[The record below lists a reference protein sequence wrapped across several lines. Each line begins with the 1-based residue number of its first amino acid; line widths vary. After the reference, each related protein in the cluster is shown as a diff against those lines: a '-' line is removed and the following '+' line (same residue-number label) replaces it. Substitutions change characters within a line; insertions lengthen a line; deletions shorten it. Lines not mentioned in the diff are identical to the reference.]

1 MDPRGPADLT
11 SDPAGA
17 LERLAERSADGFPNL
32 AAARARTSAGLA
44 ERRRALAAVEL
55 PDDLAVVLFGSWGRH
70 EVTAGSD
77 DDWALLRGGHS
88 HEPDQ
93 RPVHGIQALPGV
105 APPPLAA
112 VGAVLGG
119 PGRDPG
125 RQGTF
130 AATIGTDALVEHI
143 GLDADDNR
151 NLTRRMLLVLESVAV
166 AGEDVHAAARAQVVD
181 GYLADERKSFRPP
194 RFFLNDLM
202 RYWRTICVDF
212 VGKLRGEEGEAKW
225 GLRNA
230 KLRTSRKVL
239 FAGGLLPLL
248 SCHRLPHEAH
258 RAHLLAQL
266 AAPPTD
272 RLAQAF
278 LDHGAPD
285 AGIRALSAYDRWVG
299 LLGDDEARAQ
309 LATLSEADARAD
321 PVFREARRHAAE
333 LQGGLLALLFETP
346 LRDVVREYGVL

>member
-1 MDPRGPADLT
+1 MDPRGAAPLGA
-11 SDPAGA
+11 SDPAGG
-17 LERLAERSADGFPNL
+17 LDRLAERSADGFPAL
-32 AAARARTSAGLA
+32 TAARARTADGLA
-44 ERRRALAAVEL
+44 DRRRALGAVDL

-77 DDWALLRGGHS
+77 DDWALLRGG
-88 HEPDQ
+88 EPDEAD
-93 RPVHGIQALPGV
+93 RPAHGTQALPGLT
-105 APPPLAA
+105 PPPLAA

-125 RQGTF
+125 QQGTF
-130 AATIGTDALVEHI
+130 ASTIGVDALVERI

-166 AGEDVHAAARAQVVD
+166 VGEGVHAAARAQVVD
-181 GYLADERKSFRPP
+181 AYLADASASFRPP
-194 RFFLNDLM
+194 RFFLNDLI

-212 VGKLRGEEGEAKW
+212 VGKLRGPGDAKW

-248 SCHRLPHEAH
+248 ACHRLPRERH
-258 RAHLLAQL
+258 RDHLLAQL

-272 RLAQAF
+272 RIAQAF
-278 LDHGAPD
+278 LDHGAAD
-285 AGIRALSAYDRWVG
+285 AGVRALAAYDRWVA
-299 LLGDDEARAQ
+299 LLGDDDARQELAQ
-309 LATLSEADARAD
+309 LREADARTSPA
-321 PVFREARRHAAE
+321 FRDARRHAAE

-346 LRDVVREYGVL
+346 LRDVVREYGIF

>member
-11 SDPAGA
+11 TDPAGG
-17 LERLAERSADGFPNL
+17 LLRLAERGADGFPHLL
-32 AAARARTSAGLA
+32 AARQRTAAGLQ
-44 ERRRALAAVEL
+44 ERRRALAAIDL
-55 PDDLAVVLFGSWGRH
+55 PEDLAVVLFGSWGRH
-70 EVTAGSD
+70 EVTEGSD
-77 DDWALLRGGHS
+77 DDWAVLRGGHV
-88 HEPDQ
+88 EEGD
-93 RPVHGIQALPGV
+93 RPAHGAQALPGV
-105 APPPLAA
+105 TPPPLAA
-112 VGAVLGG
+112 VGAILGG

-130 AATIGTDALVEHI
+130 AATIGIDALVERI

-166 AGEDVHAAARAQVVD
+166 AGQDVHAAARERVVD
-181 GYLADERKSFRPP
+181 GYLADEAKAFRPP

-212 VGKLRGEEGEAKW
+212 VGKQRGPEGDAKW

-230 KLRTSRKVL
+230 KLRTSRKLL

-248 SCHRLPHEAH
+248 GCHRLPAAH
-258 RAHLLAQL
+258 HRGHLLAQF

-272 RLAQAF
+272 RVAQAF
-278 LDHGAPD
+278 LDQGAPD
-285 AGIRALSAYDRWVG
+285 AGIRALSAYDRWLG
-299 LLGDDEARAQ
+299 LLGDDEARHE
-309 LATLSEADARAD
+309 LSTLTEAAARQSAA
-321 PVFREARRHAAE
+321 FREARRHASE